1 MKSIRYQTR
10 RLTLN
15 ALNFFLSCRMYV
27 LKISPASAHF
37 FQAITRLVYEPIQ
50 KCPCLLDS
58 TNFYRSVIFI
68 LKNGNAARNFTD
80 R

>member
-27 LKISPASAHF
+27 LKISSANAPF

-58 TNFYRSVIFI
+58 TNFYRSVIFTV
-68 LKNGNAARNFTD
+68 KNGNTVPIFTD

>member
-27 LKISPASAHF
+27 LKISPASARF
-37 FQAITRLVYEPIQ
+37 FQAITKLVYEPIQ
-50 KCPCLLDS
+50 KCLCLLDL
-58 TNFYRSVIFI
+58 TDFYRSVIFI
-68 LKNGNAARNFTD
+68 SKNSTTLPNFTD